1 MKSVNFCLSHTGIVA
16 ATVTRAVIAKAS
28 DSARRAIAKATR
40 TAMAKA
46 SDSNFGGTRVT
57 VAQAN
62 SEGRGNGG
70 DIAQ

>member
-16 ATVTRAVIAKAS
+16 ATVTRAVI
-28 DSARRAIAKATR
+28 
-40 TAMAKA
+40 AKA